1 MQKSK
6 SLLDVFERNRYDLAS
21 SVGKSKAW
29 FNQQVLLMSKQK
41 ITPNRVMNS
50 ESTTFK
56 TRVVPGN
63 MYMFFYDPKGK
74 DTLPYYDRFPLVLP
88 YAKTPDGFIGLN
100 MHYLPYQYRIKLL
113 DKLLQFKT
121 NNRFDETTKIKYSWS
136 LISGLSKF
144 NFANPCIKQYLNEH
158 LRSPLTL
165 INANDWATAMM
176 LPVERFVGS
185 SSANVWRDSLK
196 KI

>member
-1 MQKSK
+1 MNKSK
-6 SLLDVFERNRYDLAS
+6 SLLDVFERNRYDLS
-21 SVGKSKAW
+21 TSVGKSKSW
-29 FNQQVLLMSKQK
+29 FNQQIMLMSKQK

-50 ESTTFK
+50 ESTVFK

-74 DTLPYYDRFPLVLP
+74 DTLPYFDRFPLVLP

-113 DKLLQFKT
+113 DKLMQFK
-121 NNRFDETTKIKYSWS
+121 NNNKFDETTKIKYSWS

-165 INANDWATAMM
+165 INASDWATAMM
-176 LPVERFVGS
+176 LPVERFQGA
-185 SSANVWRDSLK
+185 SAATVWRDSLR